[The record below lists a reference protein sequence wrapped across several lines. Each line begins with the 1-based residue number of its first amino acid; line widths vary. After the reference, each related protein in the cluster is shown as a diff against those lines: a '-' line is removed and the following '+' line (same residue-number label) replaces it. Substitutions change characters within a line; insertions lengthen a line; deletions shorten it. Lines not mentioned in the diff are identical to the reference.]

1 MSFTFER
8 KLPVVLTFVFFML
21 TTVGIFSYQSTISLR
36 EEQQRQ
42 ERARQVLESLDS
54 VLTNSIATD
63 NAVTNFVV
71 TDNTTYLDSINSSDK
86 QIARDLA
93 KLDTL
98 TANDQEQDIEFDN
111 LQALAQKKKEISK
124 KLVDLRRGS
133 GFDAAIAE
141 LGRTAPQGIGTEF
154 RSSIEKIKDREMA
167 LLAEH
172 ENTLDQNMD
181 RTILIL
187 IVSSLAGVVAL
198 VLANFIVMIEN
209 NRRRSAER
217 ALIRMNEELEEKVD
231 SRTKELQAVNVTL
244 LASATEREELLAK
257 EQEARREAEIAN
269 RLRDEFMATVSHEL
283 RTPLNSILGWA
294 RLLKTGQ
301 LEPRQSSKA
310 VQTIIKNSES
320 QNRLIED
327 LLDVARMVS
336 GKLQL
341 DVQSVP
347 VRDFVEHSVETVKP
361 EAAKRNISIH
371 LNLEDGVNDA
381 AVSGDRVRLQ
391 QIVGN
396 LVTNAVKFSGPDS
409 GVDVSARRDGGF
421 IEISVKDHG
430 AGISK
435 EFLPLVFERFR
446 QDSSTI
452 KQSGGLGLGLAV
464 VRNLTELHGGTV
476 RAESDGENK
485 GATFVVRLPIDRN
498 GSR

>member
-42 ERARQVLESLDS
+42 ERARQVLESLDT
-54 VLTNSIATD
+54 VLTNSITTD
-63 NAVTNFVV
+63 NAVINFVV
-71 TDNTTYLDSINSSDK
+71 TSDASYLDAVGRAD
-86 QIARDLA
+86 QQTAGEFA
-93 KLDTL
+93 KLDAL
-98 TANDQEQDIEFDN
+98 TANDSEQDVEFDH
-111 LQALAQKKKEISK
+111 LQALAQKKKDINK
-124 KLVDLRRGS
+124 RLIDLRRGS
-133 GFDAAIAE
+133 GFDEAIAE
-141 LGRTAPQGIGTEF
+141 LSKSSSQGVGNEF
-154 RSSIEKIKDREMA
+154 RSSIEHIKDREMQ
-167 LLAEH
+167 LLAQH
-172 ENTLDQNMD
+172 EEALDSNMD

-187 IVSSLAGVVAL
+187 IVSSLAGVAAL
-198 VLANFIVMIEN
+198 VLANFIVMLEN

-244 LASATEREELLAK
+244 LTSANEREELLAK
-257 EQEARREAEIAN
+257 EQAARREAEIAN

-301 LEPRQSSKA
+301 LEPRQSAKA

-327 LLDVARMVS
+327 LLDVARMIS

-341 DVQSVP
+341 DLENVP
-347 VRDFVEHSVETVKP
+347 VRDFVDYSVEMVKP
-361 EAAKRNISIH
+361 EAAKRNINIH
-371 LNLEDGVNDA
+371 VNLENGAGDA
-381 AVSGDRVRLQ
+381 TVAGDRVRLQ

-396 LVTNAVKFSGPDS
+396 LITNAVKFSGPDS
-409 GVDVSARRDGGF
+409 GVDVTAKQDDGF
-421 IEISVKDHG
+421 VEIAVRDHG
-430 AGISK
+430 AGISP

-446 QDSSTI
+446 QDSATI
-452 KQSGGLGLGLAV
+452 KQSGGLGLGLAI
-464 VRNLTELHGGTV
+464 VRNLTEMHGGTV
-476 RAESDGENK
+476 RAHSEGENK
-485 GATFVVRLPIDRN
+485 GATFVVRLPVDKN
-498 GSR
+498 GNN